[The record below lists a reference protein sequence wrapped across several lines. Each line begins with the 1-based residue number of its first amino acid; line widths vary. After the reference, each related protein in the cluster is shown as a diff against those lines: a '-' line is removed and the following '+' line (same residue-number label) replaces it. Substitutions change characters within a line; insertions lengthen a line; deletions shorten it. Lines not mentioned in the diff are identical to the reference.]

1 MVCARFQIWGT
12 WKIMGNLLCLKAERQ
27 QRRNT
32 ETGVEA
38 KGSWLRGEKL
48 RTCLKDTEGCLSKQ
62 GEQYDQSAIIKND
75 IDQNGQKITVESV
88 QNMERKKQK
97 SGVDGFCFPLQT
109 HPFQFSLW
117 TTTLRGSFSG
127 KKQRQSEGRTGVRSQ
142 GLSAWVPCCRCLHTG
157 HPSVG
162 SLSSNCHEKRKR
174 KWKDKCLEHGISVP
188 SCLSG

>member
-1 MVCARFQIWGT
+1 MKTTWSVQGFRSGGHGKSWEICYASRLRGNREGILKQELKQKARDFG
-12 WKIMGNLLCLKAERQ
+12 
-27 QRRNT
+27 
-32 ETGVEA
+32 
-38 KGSWLRGEKL
+38 GEKL

-127 KKQRQSEGRTGVRSQ
+127 KKQRQSEGRTRVRSQ

-174 KWKDKCLEHGISVP
+174 K
-188 SCLSG
+188 